1 MIVVLVAATAWG
13 VYKGLAWQIASIAS
27 IVFSY
32 LVAFQFR
39 GPLAAQIKADPPWNV
54 FLAMLLLYLGVSLV
68 VWIGFRMVKETIDRV
83 KLHEFDRHVG
93 GVFGL
98 AKGVV
103 LCILITMFGVGLLG
117 ESEKQQIIHSNSGY
131 YIAVLL
137 DKSHGLLP
145 AEMNDHL
152 HPLLHT
158 LDQSLPEGYEGYH
171 EHEVAPAP
179 LWQNPAPA
187 TGDPYRL
194 GQQPPYAPETANYPP
209 YPPPYPDV
217 QRR

>member
-1 MIVVLVAATAWG
+1 MQVYDLIMIVVLVAATAWG

-98 AKGVV
+98 AVIG
-103 LCILITMFGVGLLG
+103 GG
-117 ESEKQQIIHSNSGY
+117 ENWLTELSTDDLRDL
-131 YIAVLL
+131 V
-137 DKSHGLLP
+137 
-145 AEMNDHL
+145 HL
-152 HPLLHT
+152 RRET
-158 LDQSLPEGYEGYH
+158 
-171 EHEVAPAP
+171 VA
-179 LWQNPAPA
+179 
-187 TGDPYRL
+187 
-194 GQQPPYAPETANYPP
+194 
-209 YPPPYPDV
+209 
-217 QRR
+217 